1 VTLFCWVLR
10 KTQPFFATLISGI
23 VSSRPWLVGPEMKT
37 ETILYYYATVKFTWL
52 PDVRY
57 LKADFF
63 LPPRSCSAAIANY
76 LSSVLSSWHAS
87 LEGTRA
93 INIGGFAPARSPA
106 GRFAPPLRLARTS
119 PLSSVLFSS
128 DKVVVWVE
136 QLTTWLTTRMVGR
149 MDDRVDDTTVS

>member
-1 VTLFCWVLR
+1 
-10 KTQPFFATLISGI
+10 
-23 VSSRPWLVGPEMKT
+23 MKT

-93 INIGGFAPARSPA
+93 INVGGFAPARSPA
-106 GRFAPPLRLARTS
+106 GRFAPPLRLTRTS

-128 DKVVVWVE
+128 DKAVVWVE
-136 QLTTWLTTRMVGR
+136 QLTMWLTTRMVGR
-149 MDDRVDDTTVS
+149 MNDRADDTTVSWQDERRIGRRDGGFKTEGIAGWMAVCTA